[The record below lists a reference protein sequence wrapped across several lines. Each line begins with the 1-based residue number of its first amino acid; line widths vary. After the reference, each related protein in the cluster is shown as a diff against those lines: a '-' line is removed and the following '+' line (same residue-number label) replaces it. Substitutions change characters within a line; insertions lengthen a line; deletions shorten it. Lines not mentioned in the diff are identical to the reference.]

1 MGRAHD
7 PRSAAIG
14 GSCEDRRLAE
24 STGGE
29 RHTVTQAGPLGA
41 SYRCSGPTCLWR
53 AATAE
58 GPGAMNL
65 IQTTEA
71 EEIAKAARTIPT
83 FRPVATLRVGV
94 RVVAGERTRGQ
105 TFEGACIARSN
116 KGLGSNSTCRKLHLR
131 EGVTR

>member
-41 SYRCSGPTCLWR
+41 SYRCSGTTCLWR
-53 AATAE
+53 AATEE

-65 IQTTEA
+65 IQPIEA
-71 EEIAKAARTIPT
+71 EENAKEARTNPT
-83 FRPVATLRVGV
+83 FAPRHHPRHGHDWK
-94 RVVAGERTRGQ
+94 
-105 TFEGACIARSN
+105 RS
-116 KGLGSNSTCRKLHLR
+116 
-131 EGVTR
+131 V

>member
-53 AATAE
+53 AATEE

-65 IQTTEA
+65 IHTIEA
-71 EEIAKAARTIPT
+71 EKIAKAARHIPKI
-83 FRPVATLRVGV
+83 RPGTTLRAGV
-94 RVVAGERTRGQ
+94 RFVAGHITRAQ
-105 TFEGACIARSN
+105 IFECGRHD
-116 KGLGSNSTCRKLHLR
+116 RP
-131 EGVTR
+131 

>member
-53 AATAE
+53 AATEE

-65 IQTTEA
+65 IQTIEA

-83 FRPVATLRVGV
+83 FRPGDTLRSEEHTSELQSLIRISNAVFCLNKQK
-94 RVVAGERTRGQ
+94 TRII
-105 TFEGACIARSN
+105 T
-116 KGLGSNSTCRKLHLR
+116 
-131 EGVTR
+131 